1 MTYTPF
7 FFMIIL
13 CGIMGLTLFLFFG
26 YHLTMIKNGFTT
38 NEKIK
43 RSDLI
48 SFLSKEIER
57 FSKNP
62 IFITEHMEESER
74 KSKKEIIDKVE
85 IYKRDLTTLKNAKS
99 QGFLYNLKEIINA

>member
-1 MTYTPF
+1 MT
-7 FFMIIL
+7 IL

-48 SFLSKEIER
+48 SFLSREIEK
-57 FSKNP
+57 FTKCP
-62 IFITEHMEESER
+62 IVITDNMEESER

-85 IYKRDLTTLKNAKS
+85 IYKKDLTTLNNAQS
-99 QGFLYNLKEIINA
+99 RGFLYNLKEIIKT